1 MPSTPSSSSTRA
13 SSSATPST
21 QSSVMECCLENFDE
35 EVLLEALLSPGKE
48 ILEASI
54 APTQLS
60 PARQRQR
67 LDHAGAGRPA
77 PRSLQAELVDAE
89 EAEPDARPDDMEP
102 VLPSTQ
108 DGQDAALHDDEVIVE
123 VVLVDVEVDLASM
136 SPE

>member
-1 MPSTPSSSSTRA
+1 
-13 SSSATPST
+13 
-21 QSSVMECCLENFDE
+21 MECCLENFDE

-77 PRSLQAELVDAE
+77 PGSLQAELVHAE

-102 VLPSTQ
+102 VLP
-108 DGQDAALHDDEVIVE
+108 
-123 VVLVDVEVDLASM
+123 
-136 SPE
+136 